1 MAEEVLKLVPASAL
15 GSDTVPYLVD
25 FSGQQRLAAGI
36 RYRFGQ
42 NALSGPVAYK
52 IAVDGEAGRPRLER
66 ELEVARYLG
75 TRGGELLSKCVG
87 YNFDDS
93 PSSALVTYR
102 GRPLA
107 DLARDE
113 SNWPPGHTVR
123 RKIITDLLQ
132 GLELLRV
139 SRIAHGGIGLGTLH
153 WDGTTL
159 QITDFGQAALARQY
173 PDGRAAHHGDD
184 IRAAG
189 RVIYQ
194 VHTGLPPPD
203 DPWDLRQ
210 QLEQVQD
217 AELRDLLLQRDL
229 VAGTDRD
236 YVFAED
242 PDKRPTART
251 LLDRLDRRPRGVQW
265 SQLVAR
271 DRAVRQEF
279 RQLRERQR
287 SFRAAY
293 RPPPSRRPGTR
304 HSPPLTG
311 QPGQPGQSARPPV
324 SRPPVSRPAVASG
337 RPGPRPGPSGPA
349 KKYARVRL
357 WLPLVIAV
365 LLLVLVL
372 TGVL

>member
-93 PSSALVTYR
+93 PSSALVTFR

-107 DLARDE
+107 NLARDE

-159 QITDFGQAALARQY
+159 QITDFGQAALAGQY

-236 YVFAED
+236 YVFAEN

-271 DRAVRQEF
+271 DRAVREEF
-279 RQLRERQR
+279 RQLRERQH

-304 HSPPLTG
+304 HSPLLTG

-324 SRPPVSRPAVASG
+324 SRPAAASG

-349 KKYARVRL
+349 KKYVRVRL

-372 TGVL
+372 VLTGML